1 MLQVDDSPEQ
11 EPDIYRGRF
20 EGCFREH
27 HARLLAFTMRRIS
40 GREAA
45 EEVVADT
52 FAVAWR
58 RRDRIPDS
66 PLPWLY
72 AIANNVLAD
81 QYRSTRR
88 RRDLGLRLAHE
99 ARADASGGDPAESL
113 ALREAFSAAFAQLEE
128 GEREVLRLVAW
139 DGLDVARGGG
149 GARLLAGRL
158 PGAPPSG
165 PAQAREATRRRQTDR
180 PGMPGPGAQAGRG
193 GPMTRR
199 NRPDAL
205 ARMRAA
211 NPASADELREATGE
225 PELLGAMRRAIAA
238 GEAPTRPIPAAD
250 RVATRRGAGGRPR
263 RAGIVSRHR
272 VASLGFGLAC
282 VAVIAVLVV
291 LGGGSV
297 DTSRR
302 VAALPTRLRRSR
314 SPKPIHASSSLP
326 LAGRSS
332 TPTSRPTTAG

>member
-20 EGCFREH
+20 ESCFREH

-58 RRDRIPDS
+58 RRDRIPDR

-139 DGLDVARGGG
+139 DGLDVREGAEVLGCSQGAFRVRLHRAR
-149 GARLLAGRL
+149 RK
-158 PGAPPSG
+158 
-165 PAQAREATRRRQTDR
+165 
-180 PGMPGPGAQAGRG
+180 
-193 GPMTRR
+193 
-199 NRPDAL
+199 L
-205 ARMRAA
+205 ARRLDAA
-211 NPASADELREATGE
+211 
-225 PELLGAMRRAIAA
+225 
-238 GEAPTRPIPAAD
+238 
-250 RVATRRGAGGRPR
+250 
-263 RAGIVSRHR
+263 
-272 VASLGFGLAC
+272 
-282 VAVIAVLVV
+282 
-291 LGGGSV
+291 
-297 DTSRR
+297 
-302 VAALPTRLRRSR
+302 
-314 SPKPIHASSSLP
+314 KPIDQGCRARAP
-326 LAGRSS
+326 
-332 TPTSRPTTAG
+332 RPAEEAR